1 MQFQTGGAQTVPSRI
16 GRLIRLDLGVFDE
29 ICSDTSATRSA
40 VFVVIIAS
48 FLSGLGSMLWWIV
61 RDLPF
66 GDDIHVLVYALI
78 LGSLL
83 QVGVWLVWVYV
94 SNLILARYGVG
105 VDFYRLLRPMGF
117 AFLPMGMAVLM
128 VITSMAIPIALLGL
142 AATVLLTNVA
152 IQSASKAGTRPAII
166 ANLGGFTAFVI
177 IMGILA
183 NIAQVERGTF
193 GGFAPG
199 IFFFNLA

>member
-1 MQFQTGGAQTVPSRI
+1 MRSQTGGAQTVPGRI

-40 VFVVIIAS
+40 VIVVTIAS
-48 FLSGLGSMLWWIV
+48 FLSGLGAMLWWLV
-61 RDLPF
+61 RNFNF
-66 GDDIHVLVYALI
+66 GDDIDVLLRALI
-78 LGSLL
+78 LGSFF
-83 QVGVWLVWVYV
+83 QVGVWIIWVYV
-94 SNLILARYGVG
+94 VHWILARYGVV
-105 VDFYRLLRPMGF
+105 VDFYRLLRAMGF
-117 AFLPMGMAVLM
+117 AFVPMGVAVLM
-128 VITSMAIPIALLGL
+128 VIAPLGIPVALLGL

-152 IQSASKAGTRPAII
+152 IQSASRADTQQVIV
-166 ANLGGFTAFVI
+166 ANLGGFVVFVV

-183 NIAQVERGTF
+183 NITQVEGPL